1 METVRF
7 TIYRKKALSGLFLLH
22 SVYINGVLVGKIKN
36 GRALAV
42 EVPKAALYDLT
53 GLVWGCDVD
62 PFDEN
67 NAVLRDCGCS
77 EYRVLLKR
85 VGGRR
90 TNPRCR
96 FDLCTG
102 EQTVPLPAFHFE
114 KFEDAVWG
122 DRIQELPA
130 SERFLAI
137 CAEFWF
143 GITDD
148 LQEVLASEYL
158 TEILDALQE
167 IGATQLAGTL
177 RRILDEWFAD
187 VALPLNDDQIEQ
199 LSDRIRKANKWIWK
213 LPEPAWEEFHA
224 GVAKYIA
231 ANLNSEEYIY

>member
-1 METVRF
+1 METVRLTF
-7 TIYRKKALSGLFLLH
+7 YRKKALSGLFLPDGI
-22 SVYINGVLVGKIKN
+22 SVNGELVGKIKS
-36 GRALAV
+36 GGTLAV
-42 EVPKAALYDLT
+42 EVPKADRYYLT

-67 NAVLRDCGCS
+67 NAVLFDRGDP

-90 TNPRCR
+90 TNPRYR
-96 FDLCTG
+96 FYLCTG

-114 KFEDAVWG
+114 KFSHAVWG
-122 DRIQELPA
+122 DHIQELSA
-130 SERFLAI
+130 SERLLAI

-143 GITDD
+143 GVTDE
-148 LQEVLASEYL
+148 LQEVLASESL
-158 TEILDALQE
+158 TEILDVLQE

-177 RRILDEWFAD
+177 RRIRDEWFAD
-187 VALPLNDDQIEQ
+187 VALPLNDKQIKQ
-199 LSDRIRKANKWIWK
+199 LRDRIRKAHKRVCE
-213 LPEPAWEEFHA
+213 LPRSAWDEFRA